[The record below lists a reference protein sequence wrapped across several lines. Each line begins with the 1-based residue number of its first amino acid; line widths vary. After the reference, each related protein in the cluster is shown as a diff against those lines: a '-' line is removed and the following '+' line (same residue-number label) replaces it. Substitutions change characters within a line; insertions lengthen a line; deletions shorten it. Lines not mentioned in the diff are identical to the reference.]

1 LRPFVTLRGQKSP
14 ARQAAFTL
22 VELLVGATLSA
33 AVMAAVFSSYIY
45 LGRSLA
51 RLANQQILETEA
63 RRTLGYF
70 SRDVQAATGLTDTA
84 NLSAARLSLTVPA
97 ATGTNTITYY
107 YNATAS
113 AASVTINGTSVSMAA
128 TALTRCVY
136 DGASVTSQTLLRN
149 ITDNDSS
156 TANDL
161 AFRYYDSSGNP
172 YTSYTDYLPGIKQL
186 SLQFGTQLGTGTN
199 GTQTL
204 VHRVTSNRVILRN
217 RGFLP

>member
-1 LRPFVTLRGQKSP
+1 VTFRGQKSF
-14 ARQAAFTL
+14 AAQSAFTL

-70 SRDVQAATGLTDTA
+70 TQDVQTATGLTDTA
-84 NLSAARLSLTVPA
+84 NLSASRLSLSVPA
-97 ATGTNTITYY
+97 ASGTNTVTYY
-107 YNATAS
+107 YNNTAA

-128 TALTRCVY
+128 AALTRCVY
-136 DGASVTSQTLLRN
+136 DGTSVTSQTLLRN
-149 ITDNDSS
+149 ITDNDSTTS
-156 TANDL
+156 SDL
-161 AFRYYDSSGNP
+161 SFRYYDSSGNP

-186 SLQFGTQLGTGTN
+186 SLQFATQLGTSTN

-204 VHRVTSNRVILRN
+204 VHRVASNRVILRN
-217 RGFLP
+217 RGFLQ